1 MSEWNPIK
9 PMEQTKIYII
19 GAGIS
24 GLVAAIEL
32 EKSGFSPIILE
43 GSDALGGRV
52 KTDEVDGFLLDRGF
66 QVLLTAYPEA
76 RHYLDFQALN
86 LKYFEPGAVIFDE
99 IESFVITDP
108 LRNPLKIVGMAF
120 SKVGSLLDKV
130 KMFSLTQSLK
140 RKSVEEIF
148 ASEAVPTLQYLKSY
162 GFSDQ
167 IISYFFKPFFRGIFL
182 ESELNTSSRMF
193 EFVFKMFSIGH
204 AAVPAKGMG
213 EIPKM
218 LRQQLSRTQI
228 YFDKKV
234 KAVHQGHIELVN
246 GESLVADRIIIATQ
260 PDQVMEQLQGQFAK
274 PKYVTNCYFTTQKS
288 FMARPMIG
296 LIPGEGRLVNNV
308 VFMDD
313 VSDDY
318 APKDRSLLS
327 VTVLDHSLSERE
339 LIKAIQAELERISG
353 IKGEYFKYL
362 KTYEIPYAL
371 PTVDDMKYQ
380 IAFTETKITDHVF
393 LAGDYLLNG
402 SINGAMTAG
411 RLAAEGVIHSL
422 IPTH

>member
-1 MSEWNPIK
+1 
-9 PMEQTKIYII
+9 MEEAKIYII
-19 GAGIS
+19 GAGVS

-32 EKSGFSPIILE
+32 EKRGFSPIILE
-43 GSDALGGRV
+43 GSDSIGGRV
-52 KTDEVDGFLLDRGF
+52 KTDELDGFRLDHGF
-66 QVLLTAYPEA
+66 QILLTAYPEA
-76 RHYLDFQALN
+76 KRYLDYQGLN

-99 IESFVITDP
+99 QESFLITDP
-108 LRNPLKIVGMAF
+108 LRNPLNIVGMAF
-120 SKVGSLLDKV
+120 SKVGSFLDKV

-140 RKSVEEIF
+140 RKTLEEIF
-148 ASEAVPTLQYLKSY
+148 SSESIPTLQYLKSY

-182 ESELNTSSRMF
+182 EPHLNTSSRMF
-193 EFVFKMFSIGH
+193 EFVFKMFSTGN

-234 KAVHQGHIELVN
+234 KTVHQGHIELEN
-246 GESLVADRIIIATQ
+246 GESLIADRIIIATQ
-260 PDQVMEQLQGQFAK
+260 PDQVMEQLQGQFSK

-296 LIPGEGRLVNNV
+296 LIPGEGRLVNNI

-318 APKDRSLLS
+318 APKERSLLS
-327 VTVLDHSLSERE
+327 VTILEHSLSEKE
-339 LIKAIQAELERISG
+339 LIKAIQTELERVSG

-362 KTYEIPYAL
+362 KTYEIPHAL
-371 PTVDDMKYQ
+371 PSLDDLKYTVS
-380 IAFTETKITDHVF
+380 FTETKITDHVF

-402 SINGAMTAG
+402 SINAAMTSG
-411 RLAAEGVIHSL
+411 RLAAEAVIHSYV
-422 IPTH
+422 PTH